1 MSRAKKAGTESTR
14 RGVEGDL
21 SFAHARAL
29 LAAIVDSS
37 DDAIIG
43 KTLDGIV
50 TSWNAAAMRMFGYT
64 AEEMIGTPITRL
76 LPPERSD
83 DMRRILDQIR
93 QGNRVDHFETE
104 RVRKDGT
111 RLHVSLTVSPI
122 RDADDRVVGASKIA
136 RDVSERR
143 RAEEAKDRFLA
154 LLGHEL
160 RNPLAAVQ
168 SAIITA
174 YLDPERREQA
184 LDIARRQTAQLRQLV
199 DDLLD
204 VARVQHGKI
213 TLRKVR
219 IPLREVVR
227 RAVEAVAQIPEQGHT
242 LSQAVAEEIIVDA
255 DPGRLEQVVANLL
268 SNAAKYTPPGG
279 HIDVRAE
286 VDGSEVVLAV
296 SDTGVGIEPAMLAHV
311 FETFAQADRSLDRA
325 QGGLGL
331 GLALVRTLVELHGGR
346 VEARSHG
353 LGRGA
358 EFLVRLPLPPPATE
372 SRADPA
378 PPTAPPLSAARSTR
392 VVVVEDNTDA
402 AYALS
407 MLVEVL
413 GHQVEVAHDGLGAL
427 VARERARPEVM
438 LVDIGLPGIDGL
450 EVARRIRAQP
460 GGAETLLVALTGYGR
475 DEDKERSRLAG
486 FDLHLTKPVGVEDLT
501 DVLGDPARFRR
512 RAQ

>member
-1 MSRAKKAGTESTR
+1 MSGAKPRAPRSGSRPPTPEIPADQ
-14 RGVEGDL
+14 V
-21 SFAHARAL
+21 RAM
-29 LAAIVDSS
+29 LAAIVESS

-43 KTLDGIV
+43 KNLDGIV
-50 TSWNAAAMRMFGYT
+50 TSWNAGAERLFGYT
-64 AEEMIGTPITRL
+64 AEEMIGNPISKL
-76 LPPERSD
+76 LPPDRTE
-83 DMRRILDQIR
+83 DMRRILDEIR
-93 QGNRVDHFETE
+93 RGNRIDHFETE

-111 RLHVSLTVSPI
+111 RIHVSLTVSPI
-122 RDADDRVVGASKIA
+122 RDASDRIVGASKIA

-143 RAEEAKDRFLA
+143 RADEAKDRFLA

-174 YLDPERREQA
+174 HLDSQRRDQA
-184 LDIARRQTAQLRQLV
+184 LEIARRQTAQLRKLV

-213 TLRKVR
+213 ALRKVR
-219 IPLREVVR
+219 VSLREIVR
-227 RAVEAVAQIPEQGHT
+227 RAVETVAQIAEQGHT
-242 LSQAVAEEIIVDA
+242 LSQVIGDGIYLDA
-255 DPGRLEQVVANLL
+255 DPGRLEQVIVNLL
-268 SNAAKYTPPGG
+268 ANAAKYTPPGG

-286 VDGSEVVLAV
+286 IRGDHVEIAV
-296 SDTGVGIEPAMLAHV
+296 SDTGVGIAPSMLPHV
-311 FETFAQADRSLDRA
+311 FDTFAQADRSLDRS

-331 GLALVRTLVELHGGR
+331 GLALVRNLVELHGGR

-353 LGRGA
+353 LGKGA
-358 EFLVRLPLPPPATE
+358 EFVLHL
-372 SRADPA
+372 
-378 PPTAPPLSAARSTR
+378 PLSASPEAAASEVAPTVAADAGASRAR

-413 GHQVEVAHDGLGAL
+413 GHEVEVAHDGLGAL
-427 VARERARPEVM
+427 VALERARPDVM

-450 EVARRIRAQP
+450 EVARRIRARP
-460 GGAETLLVALTGYGR
+460 DAPDVLLVALTGYGR
-475 DEDKERSRLAG
+475 DEDRERSRLAG

-501 DVLGDPARFRR
+501 AVLADPARFRR
-512 RAQ
+512 RDV